1 MPLRLAKEWQGCIRG
16 FGGVRMSPS
25 CPVVLLVDDDEMTRG
40 ATEAY
45 LSAQGL
51 AVIAVNSAQAA
62 LDVLQNKQVNAV
74 VSDFEMPKMN
84 GLQLAAAV
92 RKSHPTLPFFMMS
105 GREAQLEVDPA
116 PFAAW
121 IQKRSSL
128 SMLRDELLLHLSRWL
143 SVMPPETLLGY
154 RARFSKPELH
164 IARSKCTR

>member
-1 MPLRLAKEWQGCIRG
+1 MPLRLAREWQGCIRG

-84 GLQLAAAV
+84 GLQCLSEIRRINRSRAI
-92 RKSHPTLPFFMMS
+92 HPISRRRGIRRVSRSREIRRINRSLS
-105 GREAQLEVDPA
+105 GRE
-116 PFAAW
+116 
-121 IQKRSSL
+121 R
-128 SMLRDELLLHLSRWL
+128 
-143 SVMPPETLLGY
+143 
-154 RARFSKPELH
+154 
-164 IARSKCTR
+164 